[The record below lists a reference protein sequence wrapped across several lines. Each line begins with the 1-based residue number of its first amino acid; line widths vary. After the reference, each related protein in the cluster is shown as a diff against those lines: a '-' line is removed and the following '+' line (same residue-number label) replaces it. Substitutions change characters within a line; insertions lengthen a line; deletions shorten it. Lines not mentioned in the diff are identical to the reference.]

1 MSYDLIELTLSRLGD
16 RLPKRLSPCLESHQ
30 TDSRSARQ
38 CTVKRPAGSAVDKPN
53 LGALSRTGEAHG
65 DGERS

>member
-16 RLPKRLSPCLESHQ
+16 RLPERLSPCLESHQ

-38 CTVKRPAGSAVDKPN
+38 CTVKRPVGSAVDKPN
-53 LGALSRTGEAHG
+53 LLVVTSTRNIRAR
-65 DGERS
+65 